1 MKQQA
6 TQSVMVD
13 KRQNYYSDKSTNDA
27 ITIGKIGP
35 HNKNPIAHCES
46 VRVRING

>member
-27 ITIGKIGP
+27 ITIGKKE
-35 HNKNPIAHCES
+35 HNKNPHCTLRKRAS
-46 VRVRING
+46 V